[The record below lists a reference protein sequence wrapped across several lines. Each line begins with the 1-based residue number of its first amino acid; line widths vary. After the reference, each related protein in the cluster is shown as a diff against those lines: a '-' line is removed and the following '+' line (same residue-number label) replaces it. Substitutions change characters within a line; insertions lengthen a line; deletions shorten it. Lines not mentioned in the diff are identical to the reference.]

1 MDTITLY
8 AKFWVG
14 GFGAAITAYLGT
26 WTDDPRILG
35 VAALVTAAATFFV
48 PNKTPELP
56 PPSADD
62 LAQPNF
68 D

>member
-1 MDTITLY
+1 MNKITEY

-26 WTDDPRILG
+26 WTDDARVLG
-35 VAALVTAAATFFV
+35 VAALVTAAATYFV
-48 PNKTPELP
+48 PNKP
-56 PPSADD
+56 PAPWPGPD
-62 LAQPNF
+62 LRSPNF